1 MTKNG
6 IGLSLLLVV
15 LAGAYV
21 VWFTDWLSGDSIQ
34 ILPTVR
40 PLRQPGRALASGN
53 EPVCPVSF
61 ALDAKYKL
69 TSIKVVAAADLE
81 TNKYPNVL
89 WHVVSDSNSVPTKSI
104 DYGRTPKGMR
114 PAAAR
119 AQPEPLLPEVTYVL
133 MLEAGGAKARTNFHT
148 LRAP

>member
-6 IGLSLLLVV
+6 IALLVLLVV

-21 VWFTDWLSGDSIQ
+21 IWFTSWFRSESIQ

-40 PLRQPGRALASGN
+40 PLRQSARAQAAGN

-61 ALDAKYKL
+61 ALDDKYRL
-69 TSIKVVAAADLE
+69 TAIKVVAAADLE
-81 TNKYPNVL
+81 TNKFPNVL

-119 AQPEPLLPEVTYVL
+119 AQPEPLLPDVSYVL
-133 MLEAGGAKARTNFHT
+133 MLEAGSIKARTNFHT
-148 LRAP
+148 SRAP